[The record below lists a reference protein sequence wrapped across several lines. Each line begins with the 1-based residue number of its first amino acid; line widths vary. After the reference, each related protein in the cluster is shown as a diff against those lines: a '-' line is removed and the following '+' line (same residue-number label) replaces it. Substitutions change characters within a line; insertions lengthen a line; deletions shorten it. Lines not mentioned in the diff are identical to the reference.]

1 MIPSSATCGPG
12 MATSGRSC
20 PRPMLPPE
28 ADTMLPMIQSA
39 TGSFCST
46 AWTVPAARHST
57 TPGNGTAK
65 TGYALTI
72 ANEFVKLMNTNTQD
86 WTVRFIPLWV
96 GQALSLLGS
105 QLVQFAI
112 IWYLTQTTNSATTLA
127 IASMMGLLPQVL
139 LSPFIGTWV
148 DRGNRRLILI
158 AADST
163 VAIATLLLA
172 ILFASGLIQ
181 VWQIYIAL
189 FIRAVAG
196 GFHQSAFGASV
207 VLLVPKEHLARV
219 QGFNQALYGGLNII
233 SAPLGAYLLSVL
245 PMQGILGIDIGT
257 ALFAISILLFVRIPQ
272 PERSAQT
279 PSTFWQDFRAGFHY
293 ILAWRGLVILL
304 GLVMV
309 INFFYSATE
318 PLTPLLITDHFR
330 GVAGQLGWWLSSFA
344 AGTVLGG
351 LVLGAWGGFKRK
363 IVTAQLGLIL
373 MGVSTAIVGLV
384 PSDRFILGL
393 IANSVVGFLLPI
405 INGSFGATLQAAI
418 APEMQGRVFAFI
430 LSAAKLV
437 SPLALVIAGPFA
449 DAFGIQLWF
458 LIAGIACTLMGIAG
472 FFSSDVMGMEN
483 KTSQSTQEHQHVVT
497 EHS

>member
-1 MIPSSATCGPG
+1 MKTTNPNW
-12 MATSGRSC
+12 
-20 PRPMLPPE
+20 
-28 ADTMLPMIQSA
+28 
-39 TGSFCST
+39 TG
-46 AWTVPAARHST
+46 
-57 TPGNGTAK
+57 
-65 TGYALTI
+65 
-72 ANEFVKLMNTNTQD
+72 
-86 WTVRFIPLWV
+86 RFIPLWI

-112 IWYLTQTTNSATTLA
+112 IWYLTQTTNSATALA

-148 DRGNRRLILI
+148 DRGNRRWLLI

-163 VAIATLLLA
+163 VAIATLTLA
-172 ILFASGLIQ
+172 VLFATGFVQ
-181 VWQIYIAL
+181 VWHIYLAL

-245 PMQGILGIDIGT
+245 PMQGILGIDVGT
-257 ALFAISILLFVRIPQ
+257 AMLAISILLFIRIPQ
-272 PERSAQT
+272 PETKSAL
-279 PSTFWQDFRAGFHY
+279 PSTFWQDFRAGFRY

-304 GLVMV
+304 VLVMV

-318 PLTPLLITDHFR
+318 PLTPLLITNHFL
-330 GVAGQLGWWLSSFA
+330 GDAGRLGWWLSSFA

-351 LVLGAWGGFKRK
+351 LLLGMWGGFKRK
-363 IVTAQLGLIL
+363 VVTAQLGLIL
-373 MGVSTAIVGLV
+373 MGLSTAVVGLV
-384 PSDRFILGL
+384 PAGSFVIAL
-393 IANSVVGFLLPI
+393 IANSAVGFLLPI

-430 LSAAKLV
+430 FSAAMLV
-437 SPLALVIAGPFA
+437 SPLALLVAGPFA
-449 DAFGIQLWF
+449 DAFGIQTWF
-458 LIAGIACTLMGIAG
+458 LIAGISCVIMGISG
-472 FFSSDVMGMEN
+472 FFSPDVMSMEKN
-483 KTSQSTQEHQHVVT
+483 PQEDTGHAVT
-497 EHS
+497 EPS

>member
-1 MIPSSATCGPG
+1 M
-12 MATSGRSC
+12 
-20 PRPMLPPE
+20 
-28 ADTMLPMIQSA
+28 Q
-39 TGSFCST
+39 
-46 AWTVPAARHST
+46 T
-57 TPGNGTAK
+57 TNNNW
-65 TGYALTI
+65 AL
-72 ANEFVKLMNTNTQD
+72 
-86 WTVRFIPLWV
+86 RFIPLWI

-148 DRGNRRLILI
+148 DRGNRRLLLI

-163 VAIATLLLA
+163 VAVATLFLA
-172 ILFASGLIQ
+172 LLFATASIQ
-181 VWQIYIAL
+181 VWHIYLAL

-233 SAPLGAYLLSVL
+233 SAPLGAYLLSVM
-245 PMQGILGIDIGT
+245 PMQGILGIDVGT
-257 ALFAISILLFVRIPQ
+257 AVFAISILLFVRIPQ
-272 PERSAQT
+272 PERSAKT
-279 PSTFWQDFRAGFHY
+279 PLTFWQDFQAGFRY

-318 PLTPLLITDHFR
+318 PLTPLLITNHFR
-330 GVAGQLGWWLSSFA
+330 GGAGQLGWWLSSFA
-344 AGTVLGG
+344 GGTVLGG
-351 LVLGAWGGFKRK
+351 LVLGVWGGFKRK
-363 IVTAQLGLIL
+363 VVTAQLGLVL
-373 MGVSTAIVGLV
+373 MGLSTAIVGVV
-384 PSDRFILGL
+384 PSNLFVLGL
-393 IANSVVGFLLPI
+393 IANSAVGFLLPI

-418 APEMQGRVFAFI
+418 AREMQGRVFAFI
-430 LSAAKLV
+430 LSAAMLV
-437 SPLALVIAGPFA
+437 SPLALIIAGPFA

-458 LIAGIACTLMGIAG
+458 LIAGVSCVLMGLFG
-472 FFSSDVMGMEN
+472 FLSPEVMKMEN
-483 KTSQSTQEHQHVVT
+483 KSKEEASYVVT
-497 EHS
+497 EPS